1 MRAVRAWFVRLGEFV
16 YRQRRDVELTAEMES
31 HLQMHIEDGVRAGLT
46 PEEARRQAVIALGG
60 VEQTQENYRDRRG
73 FPALKAVI
81 QDLRFGLRM
90 LRKNPG
96 FTAVA
101 VLTLALGIGANTAIF
116 SVVNAVLLRPLPF
129 DQPDRLGQ
137 VWRTPP
143 QETFP
148 GMKKFAFSPANFIDW
163 RKESRGFQ
171 AMAAYGFGRYTL
183 TGSGHPE

>member
-81 QDLRFGLRM
+81 QDLRFGARM

-116 SVVNAVLLRPLPF
+116 SVVNTVLLKPLPYNEPNRIVMLWTDNPKINLGF
-129 DQPDRLGQ
+129 HELPPAPPDLLE
-137 VWRTPP
+137 WRE
-143 QETFP
+143 QA
-148 GMKKFAFSPANFIDW
+148 KSFAQIAGIRPRTAD
-163 RKESRGFQ
+163 
-171 AMAAYGFGRYTL
+171 L
-183 TGSGHPE
+183 